1 MKRLGL
7 PRRLEHQLSTTNAIE
22 SVIGSMCRISA
33 RVKRWRGGR
42 MILRWT
48 VAALADAA
56 TRFRRVT
63 GAREGMTPL
72 VRALKNHENA
82 RALKDHENARATI
95 APRKHAA

>member
-1 MKRLGL
+1 MITMAQPNTKPVIAKPSPSVVFGL
-7 PRRLEHQLSTTNAIE
+7 R
-22 SVIGSMCRISA
+22 RISA

-72 VRALKNHENA
+72 VRG
-82 RALKDHENARATI
+82 LKDHENVLATA
-95 APRKHAA
+95 APRKKAASDRPV

>member
-1 MKRLGL
+1 
-7 PRRLEHQLSTTNAIE
+7 
-22 SVIGSMCRISA
+22 
-33 RVKRWRGGR
+33 

-72 VRALKNHENA
+72 VRG
-82 RALKDHENARATI
+82 LKDHENVLATA
-95 APRKHAA
+95 APRKKAASDRPV